1 LNFATYPS
9 LAGRVV
15 FVTGGATGIGADIV
29 EAFAGQRARVAF
41 VDLQEEAGQAL
52 AERIAARG
60 EPKPLCIR
68 ADVTDISALQ
78 AAIARVRAELGPI
91 GALVNNAAND
101 QRHVLDEVSVEVWDQ
116 TQNVNLRHQFF
127 AAQAVRPQMRELG
140 GGSIINMSSTA
151 WRLGIGELAAYATA
165 KAAVLGLTRAL
176 ARAFGPDNI
185 RVNAIEPGAVMTEKQ
200 RRLWFTTE
208 EAVRAMVDR
217 QVIPRVLRGEEIARA
232 VLFLAADD
240 SRMISKQTLT
250 VDAGLR

>member
-1 LNFATYPS
+1 MNFATYPS

-29 EAFAGQRARVAF
+29 EAFAAQRARVAF
-41 VDLQEEAGQAL
+41 VDLQVDAGRAL

-60 EPKPLCIR
+60 EPRPLCLS
-68 ADVTDISALQ
+68 ADVTDIPALQ
-78 AAIARVRAELGPI
+78 AAIGHVRAQLGPI

-101 QRHVLDEVSVEVWDQ
+101 QRHAVDEVTPEFWDQ

-151 WRLGIGELAAYATA
+151 WRLGVEGLSAYATA

-185 RVNAIEPGAVMTEKQ
+185 RVNAIEPGAVMTQ
-200 RRLWFTTE
+200 RQRQLWFTTE
-208 EAVRAMVDR
+208 EAVQAMVDR
-217 QVIPRVLRGEEIARA
+217 QLIPRVLLGEEIART

-240 SRMISKQTLT
+240 SRMITKQSLT